1 MNVNVGLSRLFFVL
15 VVSAA
20 AAVVVVVVVVYG
32 MSIRGASIAC
42 GIVISR

>member
-1 MNVNVGLSRLFFVL
+1 MNVNVGLSRLIFVL

-20 AAVVVVVVVVYG
+20 AAAVVVVVYG

-42 GIVISR
+42 GIFLSR